1 MTTLKLNRVRLICT
15 EGDRGSIHVKS
26 NIDSTYKLDHKTDED
41 ICFTDQ
47 DVVAIQNKRHDPCI
61 ITIKAIR
68 LPDGR
73 RALLRPSR
81 QAHRSIV
88 DPEVSS
94 IRHHVTLSLGGGE
107 TCVLTSSEFKG
118 QMTGGAVFPV

>member
-1 MTTLKLNRVRLICT
+1 MPTLNRIRLKCT

-26 NIDSTYKLDHKTDED
+26 NINSTYQMEHRTDED

-47 DVVAIQNKRHDPCI
+47 DVVAIQNKRDSPCR
-61 ITIKAIR
+61 ITLEAIQ

-81 QAHRSIV
+81 QAHLSLT
-88 DPEVSS
+88 DPKVSS
-94 IRHHVTLSLGGGE
+94 IRNRVEIRLGGGE

-118 QMTGGAVFPV
+118 QVGGGAGFPV